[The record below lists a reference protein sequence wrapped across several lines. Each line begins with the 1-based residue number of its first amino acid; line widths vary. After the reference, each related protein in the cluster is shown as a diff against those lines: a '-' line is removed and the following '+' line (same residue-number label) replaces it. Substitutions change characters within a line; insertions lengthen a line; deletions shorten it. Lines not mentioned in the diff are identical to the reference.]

1 MKIAINCIFFQPKGG
16 GIKEYIYNLTNNI
29 ALIDNKNSYI
39 LYVLED
45 QIDYASR
52 YLPSSMKIKT
62 VPYKSGKLSVIQ
74 RSIFERNFWLT
85 EEKIERFDIFHS
97 PFFHAPKFKYAKVI
111 LTVHDLRFYRYP
123 KTYAILRYLYLK
135 RKVKDSIKSADAIIA
150 ISEFTKREIIDAYN
164 IEENKITVILEG
176 INRDRYTLK
185 TSETPLQIPKDL
197 ENNKFILSVGHL
209 EPRKNYEA
217 LIKSF
222 LMLKTTKSDFDY
234 KLVIVGK
241 KGHHYQEVLKLVD
254 SSNDIIYLNFVDHS
268 TLLWLYKQASIFV
281 FPSYYEGFG
290 FPPLEAAC
298 FGTLSVV
305 SNISSIPEVCGNS
318 AIYFN
323 PFDINDMADK
333 IYIALNDASIYN
345 KIRQNLIKNLE
356 RFSWKENAESTIK
369 IYNSFESGISSYR
382 KNS

>member
-97 PFFHAPKFKYAKVI
+97 PFFHSPKFKYAKVI

-185 TSETPLQIPKDL
+185 TSETPLLFPKDL
-197 ENNKFILSVGHL
+197 ENNKFILSV
-209 EPRKNYEA
+209 
-217 LIKSF
+217 
-222 LMLKTTKSDFDY
+222 
-234 KLVIVGK
+234 
-241 KGHHYQEVLKLVD
+241 
-254 SSNDIIYLNFVDHS
+254 
-268 TLLWLYKQASIFV
+268 
-281 FPSYYEGFG
+281 
-290 FPPLEAAC
+290 
-298 FGTLSVV
+298 
-305 SNISSIPEVCGNS
+305 
-318 AIYFN
+318 
-323 PFDINDMADK
+323 
-333 IYIALNDASIYN
+333 
-345 KIRQNLIKNLE
+345 
-356 RFSWKENAESTIK
+356 
-369 IYNSFESGISSYR
+369 
-382 KNS
+382 